1 MTQKKAH
8 GMGKAIGI
16 ATIAF
21 LCLARPCACLES
33 DDYPAEY
40 RVSVETEDNGTTVES
55 FYWGALKVAFE
66 TFVDGRYASTAR
78 VLDPSGA
85 TLLELRGARF
95 ITPSLTEGK
104 DDFAREFF
112 LDLFGDGKR
121 ELKLTSWS
129 GGAYG
134 CYADMVYS
142 YDEKR
147 GIKNVLAY
155 EGGEGRIGKGSDD
168 LADDDELN
176 MAARSVVL
184 RSKGEGVPRIV
195 LADYSLHALGG
206 QTHGSVAFAVL
217 RWERDH
223 YALAN
228 EDCPEI
234 SGLAIERYRR
244 RVEGALGAGGA
255 DGTDGIGGEGPS
267 SALVS
272 DIVGYL
278 SNAAMIGQYDQAL
291 AWVKERLFAAAES
304 ATAAEKEK
312 SFRRLD
318 AEYFEKA
325 KSAPRLIGDSIAVDR
340 RSFLYIK

>member
-1 MTQKKAH
+1 
-8 GMGKAIGI
+8 MGKAIGI

-21 LCLARPCACLES
+21 LCLAHPCACLERG
-33 DDYPAEY
+33 DYPAEY

-78 VLDPSGA
+78 VLDSSGV
-85 TLLELRGARF
+85 TLLELRSARF

-104 DDFAREFF
+104 DDFVREFF
-112 LDLFGDGKR
+112 LDLFGDGKK

-142 YDEKR
+142 YDETH

-176 MAARSVVL
+176 MVARSVVL
-184 RSKGEGVPRIV
+184 RSRGESVPHIV
-195 LADYSLHALGG
+195 LADYGLHTLGG

-217 RWERDH
+217 RWEGDH

-228 EDCPEI
+228 GDCSEI
-234 SGLAIERYRR
+234 SALAIERYRR
-244 RVEGALGAGGA
+244 RVEGALGAGTDSICD
-255 DGTDGIGGEGPS
+255 DGTS

-278 SNAAMIGQYDQAL
+278 SNASMIGQYDQAL

-304 ATAAEKEK
+304 APAAEKEK

-325 KSAPRLIGDSIAVDR
+325 KSAPRLIGESISVDR